1 MKERKGVIIGIITI
15 VIIIIISVVGGIVY
29 NNRKISEY
37 IKNGE
42 FSNANKMCNNL
53 YTKYKDE
60 IYNSINNHIDNNKLT
75 EAFKYYNNFVEYML
89 GNNKI
94 EYSKDEQLY
103 SKYTKIENQLSSDMK
118 DIFWKMQY
126 QYIKTQSQEE
136 NTQEIEFNLISYD
149 LLNKFLEN
157 DKYKEDNNMI
167 YTILT
172 TKYNEIKKR
181 DNDCTTSELEIL
193 KDMYEKLGEYEQS
206 KAFVEEIKE
215 ALRWQGSWVS
225 EDTKEPEQLAI
236 SYFGKNIFDDY
247 IFNGAYRYK
256 GVYKFEN
263 TEEDVL
269 EIKKSSG
276 EPHYSSA
283 KLKFDNN
290 NIILVVHFVWGDE
303 EYKFVRE
310 SVDNNYI
317 NNANK
322 VLSSK
327 PKEKTKPQVGMTEEE
342 VLSSTWGYPNKKN
355 KDTYTWGTT
364 EQWVYDN
371 YGYVY
376 FRNGIV
382 SSISER

>member
-29 NNRKISEY
+29 NNRIISEY

>member
-1 MKERKGVIIGIITI
+1 
-15 VIIIIISVVGGIVY
+15 
-29 NNRKISEY
+29 
-37 IKNGE
+37 
-42 FSNANKMCNNL
+42 
-53 YTKYKDE
+53 
-60 IYNSINNHIDNNKLT
+60 
-75 EAFKYYNNFVEYML
+75 ML